1 MRKKTVAQVLIT
13 LLTALIIA
21 IFFYKYLNKNI
32 EIETSNEIIDKDNI
46 NNTLT
51 SNLTY
56 DIVYTSSD
64 LRGNIYKI
72 TSPRGEIDKNNS
84 NIIFLEDVT
93 ANVFMKNSG
102 IIKIKSKFG
111 KYNLNSYDTIFTKD
125 VVATYPGH
133 KISGE
138 YLDFSLLKDLGIMSE
153 NVIYVNNDTNLFADR
168 VEMKI
173 STKDVKIFMTDNNK
187 KVLVEKRN

>member
-1 MRKKTVAQVLIT
+1 MRKKTVAQVLIS

-32 EIETSNEIIDKDNI
+32 EIETSNEIINKDNI

-153 NVIYVNNDTNLFADR
+153 NVIYENNDTNLFADR